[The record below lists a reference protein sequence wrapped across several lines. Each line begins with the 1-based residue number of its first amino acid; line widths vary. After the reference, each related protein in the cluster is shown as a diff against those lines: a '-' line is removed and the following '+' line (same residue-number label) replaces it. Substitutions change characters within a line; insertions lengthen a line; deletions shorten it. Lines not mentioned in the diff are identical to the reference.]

1 MRPTRFLC
9 ALALAGLPAFWN
21 AAHGQ
26 PQNPSFNLLN
36 RGPSAI
42 TQLYFT
48 PAGDA
53 NWGRN
58 RLNGRAIPPGASYA
72 ARRRLDGNCI
82 FDIRVVFADG
92 RIEDRRDFNTCNVD
106 DVAFGQPLA
115 GPRSA
120 ATKPADDPSFRLI
133 NRSAQPIAELFAT
146 PAGTGTWGQNRLDA
160 GPLPPQADKLVH
172 IDKQGTCLF
181 DLRVVFADHTA
192 REKHRTDLCRIT
204 DLPVP

>member
-1 MRPTRFLC
+1 MRPTRFLFG
-9 ALALAGLPAFWN
+9 LAVAAAPWFWS
-21 AAHGQ
+21 AAHSQ

-36 RGPSAI
+36 HGRSAI
-42 TQLYFT
+42 TQLFFT

-82 FDIRVVFADG
+82 FDIRAVFADG
-92 RIEDRRDFNTCNVD
+92 RIEDRRNLNTCNVD
-106 DVAFGQPLA
+106 DVAFGEPLA
-115 GPRSA
+115 RPPA
-120 ATKPADDPSFRLI
+120 AAKPADDPSFRLI
-133 NRSAQPIAELFAT
+133 NRGAQPIAELFAT

-181 DLRVVFADHTA
+181 DLRVVFSDHTA
-192 REKHRTDLCRIT
+192 RERHGTDLCRLT